1 MVVSLT
7 RHGPNGPATTTTH
20 KLPSTSQTLMPH
32 LPSPSRPLSLAQ
44 SRPHSVSSTVLP
56 LIATSTA
63 PHPLPPRCTAPL
75 ILALVHRAVAP
86 RYPPP
91 RRRSSPLPLH
101 CTSSS
106 STVSH
111 HCSLLS
117 CLLHRAAAP
126 RPPPP
131 RHCSSPP
138 PPCLAVLALLRSSVA
153 CCRSAP

>member
-1 MVVSLT
+1 MVVSST
-7 RHGPNGPATTTTH
+7 WHGPNGPATTATH
-20 KLPSTSQTLMPH
+20 RLPSTSQTLMPH

-44 SRPHSVSSTVLP
+44 SCPHSASSTVLP

-91 RRRSSPLPLH
+91 RRCSSPLPLH

-111 HCSLLS
+111 HHSSLS
-117 CLLHRAAAP
+117 CLHRAAAP

-131 RHCSSPP
+131 RRCSSPP
-138 PPCLAVLALLRSSVA
+138 PPCLVVLALLRSSVA